1 MTKVDKLN
9 TKEKS
14 VNLAKV
20 KAMYPTDSPPIM
32 YSSLKHTGRELLQQR
47 INQVLVGEEA

>member
-1 MTKVDKLN
+1 MLKK
-9 TKEKS
+9 KS